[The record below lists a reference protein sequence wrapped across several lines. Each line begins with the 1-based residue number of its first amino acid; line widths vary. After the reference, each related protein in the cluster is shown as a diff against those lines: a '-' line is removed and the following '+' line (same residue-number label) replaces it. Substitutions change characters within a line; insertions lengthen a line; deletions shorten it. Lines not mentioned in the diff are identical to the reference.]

1 MLNVLIPIAHR
12 ADGLWQVGQC
22 SVDIDGRRIE
32 LAAVPPESLIE
43 DIIETM
49 MGRALL
55 CLDQNGRRGTSE
67 PIAWG
72 ITIDNVL
79 HCYRCIEPMRPYTLQ
94 SERSAE
100 PGSQRWECKGCGYR
114 YGAPFPA

>member
-12 ADGLWQVGQC
+12 IDGLWQAGQC
-22 SVDIDGRRIE
+22 VVEVDGRRIE
-32 LAAVPPESLIE
+32 LAAAPPEDLLE
-43 DIIETM
+43 DVIETM

-72 ITIDNVL
+72 ITVDDVL
-79 HCYRCIEPMRPYTLQ
+79 HCYRCIEPMRPCTQ
-94 SERSAE
+94 QPEQSAE
-100 PGSQRWECKGCGYR
+100 PASQRWECKNCGYR
-114 YGAPFPA
+114 YIAPFPG

>member
-1 MLNVLIPIAHR
+1 MLKVEIPIAHS
-12 ADGLWQVGQC
+12 ADGRWQVGQC
-22 SVDIDGRRIE
+22 VVEIDGRHIE
-32 LAAVPPESLIE
+32 LSAIPPESLIE

-67 PIAWG
+67 PITWA

-79 HCYRCIEPMRPYTLQ
+79 HCYRCIEPMRPCTQ

-100 PGSQRWECKGCGYR
+100 PASQRWECKGCGYR
-114 YGAPFPA
+114 YTSSFPA